1 MSDPSAP
8 QPVAIITA
16 AGKGIGAACARE
28 LASRGYA
35 LVLMSNSG
43 GAVRV
48 AAELGCEALTGSVLE
63 QADIEALVARAMAR
77 HGRIDAV
84 IHNTISPSWGTTP
97 QASPYELTPQGHLLD
112 IPDAEWHAMLDGLL
126 LSAVRM
132 ARLVTP
138 LMQKS
143 GGGAILNVSGM
154 GAAVPCVAYPFGA
167 TMRRA
172 LTGFTKLYAARYGR
186 DGIRMNNILPGF
198 IDNNEWS
205 PALMGNV
212 PLARAGTLEEV
223 AKTAAFLVGRDSS
236 YVTGQDILVDGGV
249 VRGL

>member
-1 MSDPSAP
+1 MSDPAAP

-28 LASRGYA
+28 LARRGYA

-48 AAELGCEALTGSVLE
+48 AEELGCEALTGSVLHE
-63 QADIEALVARAMAR
+63 PDLEALVARAMAR

-84 IHNTISPSWGTTP
+84 INNTISPRWGTTP
-97 QASPYELTPQGHLLD
+97 QTSPYELTPDGHLLD
-112 IPDAEWHAMLDGLL
+112 IPDAAWHEMLDGLL
-126 LSAVRM
+126 LTAVRM

-138 LMQKS
+138 LMQKA

-154 GAAVPCVAYPFGA
+154 GAAVPAVAYPFGA

-198 IDNNEWS
+198 IDNNDWS
-205 PALMGNV
+205 PALMSNV
-212 PLARAGTLEEV
+212 PLTRPGTLEEV
-223 AKTAAFLVGRDSS
+223 AKAAAFLVGGDSS
-236 YVTGQDILVDGGV
+236 YVTGQDILVDGGA